1 MNWALGTLLV
11 LIIIFLS
18 SSYSKKKKKAKLQ
31 KKLLKDWG
39 SPKKEERFN
48 FDSINKYFE
57 NNKHKASAFHIISDR
72 TKADLDIDELFKFID
87 RTSSKIGQQYLYYKL
102 RTIGHFNEFERFDSL
117 IKIFEK
123 DKNLSIA
130 CQTQLSKL
138 DSKEVYDL
146 EELFNGEGIKKP
158 KTLWLSYVL
167 ALSVFLL
174 ILASFFVNP
183 IYFLPLIPIYVV
195 NLIFHYRNKN
205 NLIYYLNGAKQL
217 STSLAVARRLSEYT
231 QIKSFYKTF
240 PFINKI
246 GKIQFKTQFLTIEKN
261 LHNEYAIFAWFLIE
275 NIKILFNFE
284 VILFFS
290 FIDSVIKEKDSIES
304 MYTLIGEVDSAI
316 SAASLKSNVRFCTPH
331 FVSTNK
337 IEVSEISHPLIL
349 NCVPNDFDLQDRSL
363 LITGSNMSGKTTF
376 IRTVAINGILAQT
389 LNLCFAK
396 TYTAPFL
403 KLFSSVRISDNLFD
417 DTSYYLQEVL
427 TIKELL
433 EASLS
438 EAPCLFVLD
447 EVFKGTN
454 TIERI
459 SGGQAI
465 LSYLNK
471 GNNYVIVSTH
481 DIELTELLEEEN
493 YELYHFTEKIENDTL
508 TFDHKLKK
516 GRLKTRNA
524 IKILE
529 LYGYPEEIIASAKST
544 EKSISGLLISILV
557 ILLSQAICS
566 QPSSSK
572 SPSSSWSVS

>member
-11 LIIIFLS
+11 LIIIFLLS
-18 SSYSKKKKKAKLQ
+18 NYSKKKKIAKLQ
-31 KKLLKDWG
+31 KKLLKGWG
-39 SPKKEERFN
+39 SPKKEELFN
-48 FDSINKYFE
+48 FDSIDKYFE
-57 NNKHKASAFHIISDR
+57 NNKHKASAFHIISER
-72 TKADLDIDELFKFID
+72 TKTDLDIDELFKFID
-87 RTSSKIGQQYLYYKL
+87 RTTSRIGQQYLYYKL
-102 RTIGHFNEFERFDSL
+102 RTIGHLNELKRFDSL

-146 EELFNGEGIKKP
+146 EELFNGEGVKKP

-167 ALSVFLL
+167 AISVFLL
-174 ILASFFVNP
+174 ILASFVNP
-183 IYFLPLIPIYVV
+183 IYFLPIIPIYVV

-217 STSLAVARRLSEYT
+217 STSLAVAKQLAEFT

-304 MYTLIGEVDSAI
+304 MYTFIGEVDSAI
-316 SAASLKSNVRFCTPH
+316 STASLKSNIRFCTPH

-337 IEVSEISHPLIL
+337 IEVSEISHPLIFD
-349 NCVPNDFDLQDRSL
+349 CVPNDFDLQNSSL

-396 TYTAPFL
+396 TYAAPFL
-403 KLFSSVRISDNLFD
+403 KLFSSIRISDSLFD

-427 TIKELL
+427 IIGELL
-433 EASLS
+433 KASLS
-438 EAPCLFVLD
+438 ETPCLFVLD

-459 SGGQAI
+459 SGGKAI
-465 LSYLNK
+465 LSYLNQ
-471 GNNYVIVSTH
+471 GNNHVIVSTH
-481 DIELTELLEEEN
+481 DIELADLLEEDN
-493 YELYHFTEKIENDTL
+493 YELYHFTEKIEDDTL

-524 IKILE
+524 IRILE
-529 LYGYPEEIIASAKST
+529 LYDYPEEIIASAKST
-544 EKSISGLLISILV
+544 EKSISE
-557 ILLSQAICS
+557 
-566 QPSSSK
+566 
-572 SPSSSWSVS
+572 